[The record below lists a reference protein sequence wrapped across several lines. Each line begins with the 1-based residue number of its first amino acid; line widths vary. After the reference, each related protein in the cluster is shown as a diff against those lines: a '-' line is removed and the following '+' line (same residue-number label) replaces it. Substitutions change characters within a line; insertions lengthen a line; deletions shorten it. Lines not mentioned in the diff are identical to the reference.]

1 MDVLSVLSGG
11 LTGLLGSG
19 ISAWANFKTA
29 KLKNEHDQ
37 AMAKIEQDTIKV
49 EAEANIKITQAQTEG
64 SIAIAETDAFKD
76 SMSSIS
82 QNLFDKSYM
91 DRLMSSKWTRP
102 IGALISLLFGL
113 VDFLTRLARPALT
126 YYLVGASSY
135 VTLLAYAILKE
146 KGIPTLTTEQAYTLF
161 NQCVT
166 MILYLTSTIVAWWFC
181 DRQLTKFAGKV
192 FGK

>member
-1 MDVLSVLSGG
+1 
-11 LTGLLGSG
+11 
-19 ISAWANFKTA
+19 
-29 KLKNEHDQ
+29 
-37 AMAKIEQDTIKV
+37 MAKIEMDTLKA

-64 SIAIAETDAFKD
+64 TIAVAETDAFKE

-82 QNLFDKSYM
+82 QNLFDKNYM
-91 DRLMSSKWTRP
+91 DRLMSSKWTAP
-102 IGALISLLFGL
+102 IGAFISLLFGM

-126 YYLVGASSY
+126 YYLVGASTY

-146 KGIPTLTTEQAYTLF
+146 KGIPFLSTEQTYLLF

-166 MILYLTSTIVAWWFC
+166 MVLYMTSTIVSWWFC
-181 DRQLTKFAGKV
+181 DRQLTKFASKV